1 MSLTNHGHTG
11 KLVGKYQLIVQRRRL
26 VNEWGNIIPYNFN
39 NNMQFKKF
47 TKQARGSA
55 NYFKTARILAVIQS
69 YTIISM
75 FE

>member
-1 MSLTNHGHTG
+1 
-11 KLVGKYQLIVQRRRL
+11 
-26 VNEWGNIIPYNFN
+26 
-39 NNMQFKKF
+39 MQFKKF

-55 NYFKTARILAVIQS
+55 NYFKNAHILAVIQS